1 MLDRALPD
9 DVVLTRLLPRVSVVV
24 RMPEDAAALGR
35 ILDRIPVG
43 HEVLLLED
51 GAVAAMREAVAAATG
66 DIVVTL
72 DAAGR
77 ESPEEIARFITALC
91 DGADVAT
98 GTRVAARGRPTLV
111 SAAATLLFGARRTDI
126 TYRRHAF
133 WRADADR
140 IIDVD
145 DPLLVP
151 FRAARSGLRVTE
163 VPCRPGERA
172 PLPPREA
179 ARILA
184 LLLRERLRPRRHG
197 HVEPSPARPRRR
209 EPVLR
214 LVDDAA

>member
-1 MLDRALPD
+1 MQDRSSPD
-9 DVVLTRLLPRVSVVV
+9 DIVLTRLLPRVSVLV
-24 RMPEDAAALGR
+24 RMPEDAEALGR
-35 ILDRIPVG
+35 TLDRIPLG
-43 HEVLLLED
+43 HEVLLIED
-51 GAVAAMREAVAAATG
+51 RGAAAMRTAVAAASG

-77 ESPEEIARFITALC
+77 ESPEEIARFVTALC

-98 GTRVAARGRPTLV
+98 GSRVAAGGRPTLL
-111 SAAATLLFGARRTDI
+111 SAAATVLFGTRRTDI

-133 WRADADR
+133 WRAHAGR
-140 IIDVD
+140 IVDVK

-151 FRAARSGLRVTE
+151 LRAARCGLRVTE

-184 LLLRERLRPRRHG
+184 LLLRERLRPRRIG
-197 HVEPSPARPRRR
+197 HVERSAARTRRG

-214 LVDDAA
+214 LVDDAV